1 MFKDFNSTEGQICEI
16 CVNNNLLNFE
26 LNFEQFLAE
35 RFPRSSA
42 AHICTCTQQR
52 PPPCRGGA
60 GGEALPMYVY
70 ATYLFCLNMSKITF
84 A

>member
-26 LNFEQFLAE
+26 LIFEQFLAE

-42 AHICTCTQQR
+42 AHICTCTQQL
-52 PPPCRGGA
+52 PL
-60 GGEALPMYVY
+60 GEGLPMYVY
-70 ATYLFCLNMSKITF
+70 ATFGFCLNMSKITF